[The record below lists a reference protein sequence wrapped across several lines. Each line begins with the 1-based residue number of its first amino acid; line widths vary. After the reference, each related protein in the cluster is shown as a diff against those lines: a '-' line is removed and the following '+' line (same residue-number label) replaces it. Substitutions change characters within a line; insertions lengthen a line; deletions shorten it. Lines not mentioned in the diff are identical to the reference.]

1 MTTETETK
9 FIHTIFGKLLRWL
22 IFIPV
27 GLILIL
33 ILDFL
38 LMVFVEFIFEN
49 DLKLFVVVGLF
60 FGVLFM
66 VIPFSYL
73 LYGAIGKV
81 TTSIAPNPKL
91 ASFIF
96 TPVIIL
102 ISIFYIYNW
111 QNMNLPNFWTI
122 SIMKSLTTLFVIRG
136 LFDENL

>member
-38 LMVFVEFIFEN
+38 LMVFAEFMFGN
-49 DLKLFVVVGLF
+49 DLKKFLVTGVF
-60 FGVLFM
+60 FGTVFII
-66 VIPFSYL
+66 IPFSYF
-73 LYGAIGKV
+73 LYVLIGKLV
-81 TTSIAPNPKL
+81 TYIAPNPKL

-96 TPVIIL
+96 TAVIIL
-102 ISIFYIYNW
+102 ISILYINNW

-136 LFDENL
+136 LFFENL

>member
-22 IFIPV
+22 IFIPA

-38 LMVFVEFIFEN
+38 LMVFVDFIFEN
-49 DLKLFVVVGLF
+49 DLKLFLVVGLF

-73 LYGAIGKV
+73 LYGAIGKL

>member
-136 LFDENL
+136 LFFENL

>member
-1 MTTETETK
+1 MTIETETK

-49 DLKLFVVVGLF
+49 DLKLFLVVGLF
-60 FGVLFM
+60 FGGFM

-73 LYGAIGKV
+73 LYGAIGIL

-102 ISIFYIYNW
+102 ISILYIYNW

>member
-1 MTTETETK
+1 MTIETETK

-49 DLKLFVVVGLF
+49 DLKLFLVVGLF

>member
-1 MTTETETK
+1 MTMEIETK

-38 LMVFVEFIFEN
+38 LMVFAEFMFGN
-49 DLKLFVVVGLF
+49 DLKKFLVTGVF
-60 FGVLFM
+60 FGTVFII
-66 VIPFSYL
+66 IPFSYF
-73 LYGAIGKV
+73 LYVLIGKLV
-81 TTSIAPNPKL
+81 TYIAPNPKL

-96 TPVIIL
+96 TAVIIL
-102 ISIFYIYNW
+102 ILILYINNW

-122 SIMKSLTTLFVIRG
+122 SIIKSLTTLFVIRG
-136 LFDENL
+136 LFFENL